1 MQLVKAA
8 VQGVAFIEVE
18 VRLFPHG
25 CLHMHLFDAVVEVY
39 QQTLA
44 ELLPQ
49 FLEVPHCEVDVV
61 ILWPAERALQGVDVA
76 VVELFRQESATRPFF
91 LLFLQERT
99 VLHGEPFEE
108 FAHEH
113 GETLPRP
120 RVRCIMAAVNEGVL
134 LHGVPVE
141 VTE

>member
-76 VVELFRQESATRPFF
+76 VVELFRQESATCSFF
-91 LLFLQERT
+91 LLFL
-99 VLHGEPFEE
+99 EE
-108 FAHEH
+108 QQSFIENP
-113 GETLPRP
+113 LKS
-120 RVRCIMAAVNEGVL
+120 L
-134 LHGVPVE
+134 LMSMGKRFPALGSDASWQP
-141 VTE
+141 